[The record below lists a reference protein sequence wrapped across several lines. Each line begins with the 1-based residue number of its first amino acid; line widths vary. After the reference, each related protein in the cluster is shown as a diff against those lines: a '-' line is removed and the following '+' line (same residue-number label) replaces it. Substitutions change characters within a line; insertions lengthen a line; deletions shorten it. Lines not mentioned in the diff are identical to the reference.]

1 MAREDGFTENIISRL
16 QERVAKNLAVLYN
29 HWMQDGG
36 IPIAHATAKN
46 FFIFK
51 STPDIKGATIDELG
65 PISATSVFFKILE
78 VLIKKR
84 IETGTLGKRIVQ
96 L

>member
-1 MAREDGFTENIISRL
+1 MAREDGFTGNIISRL
-16 QERVAKNLAVLYN
+16 QERVAKNLAMLFN

-36 IPIAHATAKN
+36 IPMAHATAKN

-51 STPDIKGATIDELG
+51 GTPDIKGATIDELR

-78 VLIKKR
+78 VIIKKI
-84 IETGTLGKRIVQ
+84 IETGTLGKRILQ

>member
-1 MAREDGFTENIISRL
+1 MAREDGFTGNIISRL
-16 QERVAKNLAVLYN
+16 QERVAKNLAMLFN
-29 HWMQDGG
+29 HMQDGG
-36 IPIAHATAKN
+36 ISMAHATAKN
-46 FFIFK
+46 FFFFK
-51 STPDIKGATIDELG
+51 STPDIKGSTIDELR

-78 VLIKKR
+78 VIIKKR